1 MKRNGVVGMAVW
13 AGLMTAGGNA
23 AAAGGPCGGVE
34 FRNGRVTTGTTL
46 TEAYAGD
53 AEGQACFKHLGKEL
67 AARRLVRSVTVSV
80 RVPDAQR
87 TDGKALALSRKL
99 ADLVVSGGMTRNRVF
114 SLVPRT
120 EASEPPSITVSF
132 TERSPEHVVAA
143 FHSVEGNVRVGDTEE
158 SLKPAEPGG
167 PVLGNERVVTG
178 RDSKVWV
185 VLKDGSGFKLGE
197 NAEVKVVQ
205 LEVSDTMERRV
216 KLDLVKGNL
225 EADVRPAGASSTF
238 EAATRNAVAAV
249 RGTGFRVKA
258 DEDGSSKLETL
269 HGMVTLAPKAA
280 DGTVGQPVEVPA
292 GKGAGVTSAGKIE
305 APRALLAA
313 PVVGAPQKGG
323 LPRDGVLSWTAVQL
337 AKTYRVELARDA
349 DFTIQ
354 AQAFTASGTTHKLEE
369 KPADGKWFWRVSALD
384 DAGFQG
390 QPSKVYAFTVTP

>member
-1 MKRNGVVGMAVW
+1 MNRSSVVGMMALATL
-13 AGLMTAGGNA
+13 AGAGPA
-23 AAAGGPCGGVE
+23 AAAGGPCGGAE

-46 TEAYAGD
+46 TESYAAD

-67 AARRLVRSVTVSV
+67 SSRRLVRSVTVAV

-99 ADLVVSGGMTRNRVF
+99 ADLVVAGGMVRNRVF

-132 TERSPEHVVAA
+132 TERSPDNVVAA
-143 FHSVEGNVRVGDTEE
+143 FHAVEGNVRVGDNEE

-178 RDSKVWV
+178 RDSRVWV

-197 NAEVKVVQ
+197 NTEVKVVQ
-205 LEVSDTMERRV
+205 LEVSDTMERKV

-238 EAATRNAVAAV
+238 ETATRNAVAAV

-258 DEDGSSKLETL
+258 GEDGGSRLETL
-269 HGMVTLAPKAA
+269 HGMVSLAPKAA
-280 DGTVGQPVEVPA
+280 DGTVGQAVEVPA
-292 GKGAGVTSAGKIE
+292 GKGAGVSSAGKLE
-305 APRALLAA
+305 APRGLLAA
-313 PVVGAPQKGG
+313 PVVTAPQKGA
-323 LPRDGVLSWTAVQL
+323 LPQDGVLSWTAVPL
-337 AKTYRVELARDA
+337 ARSYRVELARDA

-354 AQAFTASGTTHKLEE
+354 AQAFTAGAITHKLEE